1 MSDQKESG
9 NGFWHRI
16 GGAVKL
22 LTEPFVT
29 VYQNLYT
36 LFLWFLFSIIAGL
49 LGPLLN
55 VIRYCFMDDTDH
67 PILKAIYNDSY
78 YGSFYTFAI
87 VLTASLLGSLLI
99 KWKDDYKQN
108 FRRIKVFAASV
119 SIFLVMIGSVC
130 YCFATLANGD
140 SIAEFKYEK
149 LVTDKPQLVLFLLSI
164 VLAVYCQGVNLM
176 DQNPKAHD
184 KANEDDAIMKDRE
197 QGLQKTVQ
205 GTVNANQ
212 MEGAEI

>member
-1 MSDQKESG
+1 MSDQKEKG
-9 NGFWHRI
+9 NNFRHRI

-55 VIRYCFMDDTDH
+55 VIRYCFMDDSEH

-108 FRRIKVFAASV
+108 FRRIKVFAASI
-119 SIFLVMIGSVC
+119 SIFVVMIGSVC
-130 YCFATLANGD
+130 YSFATLANGD
-140 SIAEFKYEK
+140 SIAEFDYEM

-164 VLAVYCQGVNLM
+164 VLAIYCQGVNLM

-197 QGLQKTVQ
+197 ESLKKTVQ